1 MESMN
6 LFNRK
11 PGFLKDKNLMDDKLF
26 AICMQNMEFCQ
37 KVLSIILNVE
47 VYHVE
52 QAEIQKT
59 IENMPGYKSIRL
71 DVYAKTSDGIY
82 NVEMQ
87 TENNDSMPKRARF
100 YQGLLDVSNLYSGSK
115 SSYES
120 LKKTVV
126 IFITNFDVF
135 GLGYYRYRFENYCKE
150 NKDLALGDGTEKIF
164 LNLNGYIEHDE
175 NPELI
180 QFLRYVKNSTSEVA
194 KGYHRIE
201 ELDKF
206 FQILKVSK
214 EVEDSYMRSDWIA
227 YEAEQKG
234 IEKGIEQGIETG
246 KEAGNEERKIKTIV
260 NMYRKRMDPKDIME
274 VCEVTADELVKIL
287 QDAGCIK

>member
-1 MESMN
+1 MKNTN
-6 LFNRK
+6 LSHPK

-26 AICMQNMEFCQ
+26 AICMQNLEFCK

-52 QAEIQKT
+52 QAEIQKS

-100 YQGLLDVSNLYSGSK
+100 YQGLLDVSNLYSGSEF
-115 SSYES
+115 SYKF
-120 LKKTVV
+120 LQKTVV
-126 IFITNFDVF
+126 IFITNFDIF
-135 GLGYYRYRFENYCKE
+135 GLGYYKYKFENYCKE
-150 NKDLALGDGTEKIF
+150 NKDLVLGDGSEKIF
-164 LNLNGYIEHDE
+164 LNLNGSISHDE
-175 NPELI
+175 SPELI
-180 QFLRYVKNSTSEVA
+180 QFLRYVKNSTNEVA
-194 KGYHRIE
+194 KGYPRIE

-206 FQILKVSK
+206 FRILKISK
-214 EVEDSYMRSDWIA
+214 KVEENYMRSDWIA

-234 IEKGIEQGIETG
+234 IEKGIAKGIETG
-246 KEAGNEERKIKTIV
+246 SEERKVKTIV
-260 NMYRKRMDPKDIME
+260 NMYKKRMNSKDIME
-274 VCEVTADELVKIL
+274 ICEVTADELVKIL
-287 QDAGCIK
+287 QDAGCIE

>member
-180 QFLRYVKNSTSEVA
+180 QFYDTLKIVQARLQKDT
-194 KGYHRIE
+194 IE
-201 ELDKF
+201 LKSWINF
-206 FQILKVSK
+206 F
-214 EVEDSYMRSDWIA
+214 RF
-227 YEAEQKG
+227 
-234 IEKGIEQGIETG
+234 
-246 KEAGNEERKIKTIV
+246 
-260 NMYRKRMDPKDIME
+260 
-274 VCEVTADELVKIL
+274 
-287 QDAGCIK
+287 